1 MGIRFLADDG
11 RYWTLYFNDH
21 QLGVWDN
28 KTNKAVWVLSTK

>member
-21 QLGVWDN
+21 QLGVWDS
-28 KTNKAVWVLSTK
+28 KTNEAVWVLSTK